1 MGNANRYTLSILEKG
16 KEPIIFEKST
26 LEYLDSITTYFKNE
40 KELIDGLSEAL
51 GKGVDLETTKIMIT
65 YNHCKEQKKVQIL
78 YEKDKMVLNKEDV
91 MIYILQNVYN
101 KKFVFDFVN
110 RYIRSSYLGRY
121 RKEIVSQI
129 KKGEDYQDCLNQLL
143 GIIFKNYKATRDAYL
158 FTKKYEKE
166 SVKSPELRSSNE
178 EKARALK
185 MLKENFYYQFTLDNW
200 MEQIS
205 NKSKSK
211 VKQ

>member
-1 MGNANRYTLSILEKG
+1 
-16 KEPIIFEKST
+16 
-26 LEYLDSITTYFKNE
+26 
-40 KELIDGLSEAL
+40 
-51 GKGVDLETTKIMIT
+51 
-65 YNHCKEQKKVQIL
+65 
-78 YEKDKMVLNKEDV
+78 MVLNKEDV